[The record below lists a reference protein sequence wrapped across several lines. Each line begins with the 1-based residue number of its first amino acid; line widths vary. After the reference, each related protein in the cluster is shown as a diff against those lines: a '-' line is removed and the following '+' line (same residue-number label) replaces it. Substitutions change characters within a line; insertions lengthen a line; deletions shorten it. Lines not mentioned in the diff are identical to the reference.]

1 MIAAIW
7 WKMILIFKKSKKK
20 IHNPIIKDDEIKIS
34 LHTLYDHTHSWNEMK
49 ITSVGKNVEIL

>member
-1 MIAAIW
+1 MIATIW
-7 WKMILIFKKSKKK
+7 LKVILIFKRVKKK
-20 IHNPIIKDDEIKIS
+20 RHNPRIKDDEIKIS